1 MQGDGPEQALGEH
14 SMFGKR
20 AGVAGS
26 LLGWRAGV
34 GVKGRLARRGRT
46 GGRVVLCESGGA
58 RGRVASGRQ
67 LVTVWVSLILLSY

>member
-1 MQGDGPEQALGEH
+1 MSCRMGLVSLSMQGDGPDLALGEH

-46 GGRVVLCESGGA
+46 GGSEVLVNLAARVDEWQAGG
-58 RGRVASGRQ
+58 S
-67 LVTVWVSLILLSY
+67 